1 MFELVASLSYIENGR
16 VHCKIPDL
24 EQILG
29 CPRNKIDL
37 TMLGDTFLDHGWLRP
52 RDRRVKPTCYKVG
65 LGDIGYMTED
75 DEFVIVDNVYNLI
88 VSDPSFPHSKDG
100 GKGG

>member
-1 MFELVASLSYIENGR
+1 M
-16 VHCKIPDL
+16 HCKIPDL

-29 CPRNKIDL
+29 CPRDKIDL
-37 TMLGDTFLDHGWLRP
+37 TMLGDTFLEHGWLRP
-52 RDRRVKPTCYKVG
+52 RSRQVKPTCYKVG

-88 VSDPSFPHSKDG
+88 VSDPSFRQSKDG

>member
-1 MFELVASLSYIENGR
+1 MHR
-16 VHCKIPDL
+16 KIPDL

-29 CPRNKIDL
+29 CPREEIDL
-37 TMLGDTFLDHGWLRP
+37 TMLGDTFLEHGWLRT
-52 RDRRVKPTCYKVG
+52 RSHLVKPTCHKVG

-88 VSDPSFPHSKDG
+88 VSDPGFRQSKDG